1 MVKIKKFRKALLED
15 DTQQTQA
22 PAAQQQPQQ
31 ANNTQQN
38 QQQQNPNT
46 EKVTKFLEQ
55 LSSGDGYW
63 GVANYIPDELTKEIP
78 DFKKGNK
85 QAEPAINA
93 WEQFKSKPSKQTY
106 DAFINALKAF
116 GSINNQENATQQNNN
131 NTQQQQQNVNAGVKA
146 AYSFKKN
153 LMENLAIAKRKNYYN
168 SVVEDYFDKTE
179 FSL

>member
-116 GSINNQENATQQNNN
+116 GSINNQENATQQNNS
-131 NTQQQQQNVNAGVKA
+131 TQQQQQNVNAGVKA